1 MYILSHHAAPT
12 GLGFIT
18 DLKCTRIVNSS
29 KVEFRWLGPTLTDAR
44 GFPHYELVIREG
56 RMDSQLALH
65 DLSAAVS
72 KLKVVRN
79 ISVTDSTTIQ
89 GGLLPSVTYTVQ
101 VRVFTTGGK
110 GQYTYPRE

>member
-1 MYILSHHAAPT
+1 MFILYHHAAPT
-12 GLGFIT
+12 GMGFIT
-18 DLKCTRIVNSS
+18 DLKYARVNQSQ
-29 KVEFRWLGPTLTDAR
+29 VEFRWLGPTLTDAR

-56 RMDSQLALH
+56 RMDSQLAVH
-65 DLSAAVS
+65 DLSAAVAQ
-72 KLKVVRN
+72 LKVVRN

-89 GGLLPSVTYTVQ
+89 GGLPSSVTYTVQ